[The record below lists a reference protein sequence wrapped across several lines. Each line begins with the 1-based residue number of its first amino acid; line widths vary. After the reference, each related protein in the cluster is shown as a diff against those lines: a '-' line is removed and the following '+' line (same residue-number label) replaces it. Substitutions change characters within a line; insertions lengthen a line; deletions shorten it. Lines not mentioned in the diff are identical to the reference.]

1 MTKPICEM
9 IFREI
14 GGTWTDASTGRVLAD
29 VLAEYEIIVDD
40 RTEFARI
47 RDYVR
52 NILIFFRASAG
63 KVTITIW
70 EMRII

>member
-1 MTKPICEM
+1 M

-70 EMRII
+70 EMRNI

>member
-70 EMRII
+70 EMRNV

>member
-1 MTKPICEM
+1 M

-40 RTEFARI
+40 RTEFARM
-47 RDYVR
+47 RDYAR
-52 NILIFFRASAG
+52 NVSIFFRASAG

-70 EMRII
+70 EMRNV

>member
-1 MTKPICEM
+1 M

-47 RDYVR
+47 RDYER

-70 EMRII
+70 EMRKV